1 MASLLKRAFDVF
13 FIILI
18 ALVVFWAGYN
28 FLAGG
33 DANAQDAQAATDAQT
48 AILAVSQQDQ

>member
-33 DANAQDAQAATDAQT
+33 EANAQMEVEKQP
-48 AILAVSQQDQ
+48 AVLDVTQ